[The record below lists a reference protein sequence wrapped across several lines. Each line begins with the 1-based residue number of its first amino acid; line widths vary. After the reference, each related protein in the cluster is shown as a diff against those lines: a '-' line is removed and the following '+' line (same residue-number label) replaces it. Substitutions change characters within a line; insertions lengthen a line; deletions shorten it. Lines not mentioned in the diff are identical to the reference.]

1 MTPSKNAI
9 AQAVKALHPNL
20 TKKQFFASIR
30 TPMCR
35 LSTARYWEESYNI
48 LPWSRRTVE
57 ERDAALLE
65 ASKLVIP

>member
-9 AQAVKALHPNL
+9 AQAVKILNPALS
-20 TKKQFFASIR
+20 KREFFTRIK

-48 LPWSRRTVE
+48 LPWANRKPDE
-57 ERDAALLE
+57 QQAALLE
-65 ASKLVIP
+65 AAKL